1 MRGWKVCFWS
11 LFASLLRTCSP
22 APLFA
27 EIDTET
33 EKLTKSVADLEKE
46 REKRETQQSDDQRS
60 IARQQ
65 KNVERYLAKRQ
76 VLLQRKDEC
85 NKNIRDLGV
94 LPDEAFAETT
104 ATSEKVPSLFLCP
117 FRPALLSLFSFPHSS
132 YVGTTLTHS
141 SPFLPAPQKAP
152 QGQ

>member
-1 MRGWKVCFWS
+1 VRCAVS
-11 LFASLLRTCSP
+11 ASPLQRIEHGTDTWYCNLRT
-22 APLFA
+22 

-33 EKLTKSVADLEKE
+33 DKLTKSVADLEKE

-104 ATSEKVPSLFLCP
+104 ATSEKVRLFPSS
-117 FRPALLSLFSFPHSS
+117 LSPPMPSS
-132 YVGTTLTHS
+132 VDLD
-141 SPFLPAPQKAP
+141 
-152 QGQ
+152 